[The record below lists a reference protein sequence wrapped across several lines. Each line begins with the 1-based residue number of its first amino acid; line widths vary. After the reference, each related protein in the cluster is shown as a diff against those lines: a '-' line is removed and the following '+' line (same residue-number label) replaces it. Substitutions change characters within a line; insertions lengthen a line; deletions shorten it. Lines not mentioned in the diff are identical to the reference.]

1 MPAASSGYDNGMRDK
16 CYIRMEG
23 SGMEAT
29 PINWSQAKRILY
41 YVLGVLESLLVFRF
55 VFRLLGANPASGF
68 VSFIYAITEIFLA
81 PFYGIFRPYST
92 QGIETRSV
100 FEPAT
105 LIAMLVYGIIAYG
118 LARLIELLAHR
129 VR

>member
-1 MPAASSGYDNGMRDK
+1 
-16 CYIRMEG
+16 
-23 SGMEAT
+23 MEAT
-29 PINWSQAKRILY
+29 PINWAQAKRILY
-41 YVLGVLESLLVFRF
+41 YVLGVLEALLVFRF

-68 VSFIYAITEIFLA
+68 VSLIYAITEIFLA
-81 PFYGIFRPYST
+81 PFYGIFRSYIT

-105 LIAMLVYGIIAYG
+105 LIAMVVYGIIAYG